1 MLRDAQ
7 CSARDPSWPTTHMS
21 DLHRALAE
29 IELIRGQVARATQ
42 FRGYGPATLAGT
54 GVLAIVAA
62 VTQATLV
69 SDPSRHPAVYLD
81 LWIVTAALSLAL
93 ISVEAVSRARRAHS
107 ALALPM
113 LRSAGEEFLPA
124 IVAGLLLTV
133 VIARDSAQNVWML
146 PGLWQV
152 LFGLGVFSSC
162 RFLPRPMFAVG
173 LWYLTCGLFLLA
185 CGDGDQAL
193 SPWTMGVPFGVGQ
206 ISVAAVL
213 RFGYQE
219 AHEDP

>member
-1 MLRDAQ
+1 MK
-7 CSARDPSWPTTHMS
+7 

-54 GVLAIVAA
+54 GVLALIAA
-62 VTQATLV
+62 VMQAV
-69 SDPSRHPAVYLD
+69 FVNDPSRDPAAYLK
-81 LWIVTAALSLAL
+81 LWVATAALSLSI
-93 ISVEAVSRARRAHS
+93 ISAEAISRARRAHS
-107 ALALPM
+107 SLALPM

-152 LFGLGVFSSC
+152 LFSLGVFSSC

-173 LWYLTCGLFLLA
+173 LWYLTCGLILLA
-185 CGDGDQAL
+185 RGGGDQAL

-206 ISVAAVL
+206 IFVAAVL
-213 RFGYQE
+213 RFDYRE
-219 AHEDP
+219 ANEDA

>member
-1 MLRDAQ
+1 MR
-7 CSARDPSWPTTHMS
+7 

-29 IELIRGQVARATQ
+29 IELIRDQVARATQ

-54 GVLAIVAA
+54 GVLAIIAA
-62 VTQATLV
+62 VMQGELV
-69 SDPSRHPAVYLD
+69 NDPSRYPAAYLK
-81 LWIVTAALSLAL
+81 LWVATAALSLAL
-93 ISVEAVSRARRAHS
+93 ISVEAISRTRRAHS

-152 LFGLGVFSSC
+152 LFSLGVFSSC

-173 LWYLTCGLFLLA
+173 LWYLTCGLILLA
-185 CGDGDQAL
+185 HGNGDQAL

-206 ISVAAVL
+206 IFVAAVL
-213 RFGYQE
+213 RFGYRG
-219 AHEDP
+219 ANEDS